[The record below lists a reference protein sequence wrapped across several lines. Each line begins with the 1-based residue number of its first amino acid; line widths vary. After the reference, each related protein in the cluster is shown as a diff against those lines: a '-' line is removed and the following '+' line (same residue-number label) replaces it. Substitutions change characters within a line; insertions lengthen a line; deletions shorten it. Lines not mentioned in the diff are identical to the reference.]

1 MFNIEKAKQ
10 FFESGI
16 DCYNQNNYVIAE
28 DYFELSLKN
37 VPDRISTLINLAAT
51 KIKLN
56 NYEEAEYLSKKII
69 NLDEKE
75 YMGFM
80 LLAVTNIKKND
91 YEEALNLLDVA
102 YKLNPNSAEVN
113 CNKGIAFL
121 KKGRINAAFDS
132 LTKSIEIDGK
142 NIAALCNLS
151 IVYFELARIRDAKE
165 TIEKAL
171 AINSNDAECNCNY
184 GIILMNIKEIYC
196 SLRYF
201 DNAISLKNNYIDAYW
216 NKALALLM
224 DGQYLEGWKLYEYRF
239 QLENFKKNKKI
250 FYCPQ
255 WNGKESIADK
265 YIYIYAEQGY
275 GDTIQFIRYVKLLQ
289 ELKAKIVIEIPENLA
304 VLLNGMEGIQV
315 VASELSNLPSID
327 YHCALLS
334 LPYVF
339 KTEINTIPSSGK
351 YIYPCKTKSLEWR
364 KKIGNSRRLKIGLVW
379 SGGTREN
386 QLDTFAT
393 NIRRN
398 IPLSI
403 FAKYFQNI
411 ECDFYSL
418 QKGEPSES
426 ELYGNELLYW
436 PNGNFFNFTK
446 ELKDFSDTAALIDNL
461 DLVISVDTSTAHLS
475 AAMGKKTWILNRYD
489 SCWRWLI
496 DRKDSPWYSSVTL
509 YRQDETYNWEKIL
522 IEVEKDLIS
531 YKNYGRHHE

>member
-1 MFNIEKAKQ
+1 
-10 FFESGI
+10 
-16 DCYNQNNYVIAE
+16 
-28 DYFELSLKN
+28 
-37 VPDRISTLINLAAT
+37 
-51 KIKLN
+51 
-56 NYEEAEYLSKKII
+56 
-69 NLDEKE
+69 
-75 YMGFM
+75 
-80 LLAVTNIKKND
+80 
-91 YEEALNLLDVA
+91 
-102 YKLNPNSAEVN
+102 
-113 CNKGIAFL
+113 
-121 KKGRINAAFDS
+121 
-132 LTKSIEIDGK
+132 
-142 NIAALCNLS
+142 
-151 IVYFELARIRDAKE
+151 
-165 TIEKAL
+165 
-171 AINSNDAECNCNY
+171 
-184 GIILMNIKEIYC
+184 
-196 SLRYF
+196 
-201 DNAISLKNNYIDAYW
+201 
-216 NKALALLM
+216 
-224 DGQYLEGWKLYEYRF
+224 
-239 QLENFKKNKKI
+239 
-250 FYCPQ
+250 
-255 WNGKESIADK
+255 
-265 YIYIYAEQGY
+265 
-275 GDTIQFIRYVKLLQ
+275 
-289 ELKAKIVIEIPENLA
+289 
-304 VLLNGMEGIQV
+304 MEGIQV
-315 VASELSNLPSID
+315 ITSELSNFTSID

-334 LPYVF
+334 LPYAF

-351 YIYPCKTKSLEWR
+351 YIYPCKTKSLQWR

-393 NIRRN
+393 NLRRN

-522 IEVEKDLIS
+522 SEVEKDLIS
-531 YKNYGRHHE
+531 Y